1 MPRPIVLIVL
11 LLLLLAGGAYFLS
24 TLPRESPTRTIEVDV
39 AAPANAS

>member
-1 MPRPIVLIVL
+1 MPRPIVLIV